1 MRGIEDTLGKVL
13 SAKKLARYL
22 GVDERTVRQYYRELG
37 GVRLGRRYLFFEKGV
52 IDAIQ
57 KRTKM
62 GGPSE
67 ETGYEKGESFF
78 NKKGGD
84 RMGDSAKKTNTRRL
98 AKKDKHGLLT

>member
-1 MRGIEDTLGKVL
+1 MSDSKIPNLRSESTLLVGCI
-13 SAKKLARYL
+13 KKLREELGHVLTAKQLACYL

-67 ETGYEKGESFF
+67 ETGYE
-78 NKKGGD
+78 
-84 RMGDSAKKTNTRRL
+84 
-98 AKKDKHGLLT
+98 